1 MKRFR
6 IIWMLVLALVVA
18 VGCRKENTVSGD
30 SDAVG
35 SLSLSF
41 SLGDLE
47 TKADPV
53 AADGDCFHNV
63 LVLVANEENKLVDSK
78 YHDHGDTYMVTDTLH
93 FWNLRVG
100 AYHVY
105 AYANIDQTAW
115 QSDQTIALVEK
126 KLNAVRVTGGDPVKM
141 DRLLKVFDSKSA
153 PTQSSTG
160 AMLLTGHEVLSVG
173 SKENIGEVP
182 LKRPVCRLKVFLNN
196 HTKYLVR
203 LTDLRFSSFNPSHSY
218 LLSHWSDA
226 GIPTLPVQN
235 VYGDLPAFSAP
246 VDVSSGSGNYLVYS
260 TLLYENAYEDGYL
273 MYADVTMDPT
283 GTSPTNKI
291 LSDGRPKLLSNAKI
305 AAMAVGDTYDV
316 MLLNPNTKNGAF
328 FGRSGNSGVATW
340 SSNTTEDAY
349 AVKAKEILENSELK
363 SKYTFTLKR
372 EADDDAGNKLFS
384 LSNGGTNILAANG
397 GNGKKYA
404 FLEMGSV
411 ADLDSSSPISSD
423 FEGYLV
429 RFRTD
434 AWGNLDYFRNHGNAN
449 PYYQDQK
456 QGTDYKTSGLYQWAL
471 YDANR
476 AGSKMRLIDNET
488 AQVSDLSYMRRN
500 QELNVVMNVYYQENE
515 RDFAFTVDNAYW
527 TQSHSMSHIFK

>member
-1 MKRFR
+1 M
-6 IIWMLVLALVVA
+6 VLALVLA
-18 VGCRKENTVSGD
+18 VGCRKENTVSVD

-41 SLGDLE
+41 SLGELE

-53 AADGDCFHNV
+53 VSDGDCFQNV
-63 LVLVANEENKLVDSK
+63 LVLVANEENKLVDVK
-78 YHDHGDTYMVTDTLH
+78 YHDHGDTYLVTDTLH

-126 KLNAVRVTGGDPVKM
+126 KLKAVRVTGGESVNM
-141 DRLLKVFDSKSA
+141 DRLLKVLDSKSA
-153 PTQSSTG
+153 PQSPTG

-173 SKENIGEVP
+173 SKENIGEVS

-196 HTKYLVR
+196 HTKYTVR

-218 LLSHWSDA
+218 LLSHWSDEE
-226 GIPTLPVQN
+226 IPTLPDQN

-328 FGRSGNSGVATW
+328 FGRSGNSGVVTW
-340 SSNTTEDAY
+340 SSNTTEEAY
-349 AVKAKEILENSELK
+349 ATKATEILEDSEL
-363 SKYTFTLKR
+363 SSQYTFTLKR
-372 EADDDAGNKLFS
+372 VADDSDGNKLFT
-384 LSNGGTNILAANG
+384 LSNGSTNILAANG
-397 GNGKKYA
+397 GNKKEAA
-404 FLEMGSV
+404 FLEVGSV

-434 AWGNLDYFRNHGNAN
+434 AWQHLDYFKNKGNAN
-449 PYYQDQK
+449 PYYENQ
-456 QGTDYKTSGLYQWAL
+456 TSTAYITSGLFQWAL
-471 YDANR
+471 YEADCS
-476 AGSKMRLIDNET
+476 GSQMRLIDNQT

-515 RDFAFTVDNAYW
+515 RDFTFTVDNAYW
-527 TQSHSMSHIFK
+527 TQSHEMSHIFE